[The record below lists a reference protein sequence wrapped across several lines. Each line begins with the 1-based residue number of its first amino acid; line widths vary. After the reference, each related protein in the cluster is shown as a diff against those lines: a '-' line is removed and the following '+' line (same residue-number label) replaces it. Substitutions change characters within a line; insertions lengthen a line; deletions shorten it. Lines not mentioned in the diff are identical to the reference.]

1 MLEKFHSVRLISQ
14 NLLAQYAPMES
25 KQTTVMVCDN
35 EADLLKVYATA
46 LKKHYNVLNAATL
59 VGPA

>member
-1 MLEKFHSVRLISQ
+1 
-14 NLLAQYAPMES
+14 MES
-25 KQTTVMVCDN
+25 KQTTVMVCDD

-46 LKKHYNVLNAATL
+46 LKKRYNVLTAATL